1 MIRIGMMSSRRTSS
15 SIVAQIA
22 STFGGYA
29 HRAVSLRDHTAR
41 SYSVNTTATTITVS
55 KGDDTDVNSVRGSI
69 INDASTTSTTSI
81 DAVAAAAS
89 DLKNKY
95 RSVLKYV
102 KTLPS
107 SHNWLRYIKEKVDRW
122 MYRCMDTDDADDTH
136 DNYSD

>member
-22 STFGGYA
+22 STLGGYA

-55 KGDDTDVNSVRGSI
+55 KGDDTYVNSVRGSS

-81 DAVAAAAS
+81 DAVAAAS

-102 KTLPS
+102 RTLPS

-136 DNYSD
+136 YNNSD